1 MQVVFSMKFS
11 ITAKLFAC
19 AVLFCYCF
27 PSLSSDT
34 ACEDIFQSAREKYSD
49 TKLHITMISSDQST
63 GFVPYALLHTKNNN
77 QNYDML
83 EHLNGERKGYALR
96 GDDGFDYN
104 QDRTM
109 LAPLTWH
116 PTLIW
121 HKLFDKNK
129 ELKDYSCI
137 LTGRTR
143 LIGHKVSIIRLVPQD
158 NLRYSYVVAID
169 DEHTLPVEL
178 NLLNPDGVISSKIS
192 VLGYQDLSAAD
203 PVFPVDEQVFDN
215 YDADT
220 PAPPAASVW
229 RELTIPAHYDLVAQG
244 SVMIEGKEASYQTF
258 SDGLTSFRVYSSS
271 SDGTVHFPALSNGA
285 LTVFRKAGVH
295 AEYAV
300 VGEIPLKLAES
311 VLSRIF

>member
-1 MQVVFSMKFS
+1 MKSS
-11 ITAKLFAC
+11 ITASVLAC
-19 AVLFCYCF
+19 AVLFCWCHSF
-27 PSLSSDT
+27 AAAAAS
-34 ACEDIFQSAREKYSD
+34 CEEIFQSAREKYSD
-49 TKLHITMISSDQST
+49 AKLHITMISSDQTT
-63 GFVPYALLHTKNNN
+63 GFVPYALLHTKNND

-104 QDRTM
+104 QDRSV
-109 LAPLTWH
+109 LSPLSWH

-129 ELKDYSCI
+129 ELQDYSCI

-143 LIGHKVSIIRLVPQD
+143 LTGHKVSIIRLVPQD

-178 NLLNPDGVISSKIS
+178 NLLNPDGTIASKIS
-192 VLGYQDLSAAD
+192 VLGFQDLSMAD
-203 PVFPVDEQVFDN
+203 PPFPVEDHVFDN

-220 PAPPAASVW
+220 PALASSDVW
-229 RELTIPAHYDLVAQG
+229 RELSIPLHYNLVAQG
-244 SVMIEGKEASYQTF
+244 TAMIEGQEARYQTF
-258 SDGLTSFRVYSSS
+258 SDGLTSFRVYTGSVE
-271 SDGTVHFPALSNGA
+271 GTVHYPALSNGS
-285 LTVFRKAGVH
+285 LTVYRKAGVNT
-295 AEYAV
+295 EYAV

>member
-1 MQVVFSMKFS
+1 MKFS
-11 ITAKLFAC
+11 QAASVSAC
-19 AVLFCYCF
+19 AVLFCTC
-27 PSLSSDT
+27 LSFEAS
-34 ACEDIFQSAREKYSD
+34 AASCEDIFQSAREKYSD
-49 TKLHITMISSDQST
+49 AKLHITMISSDQTT
-63 GFVPYALLHTKNNN
+63 GFVPYALLHTKNND

-104 QDRTM
+104 QDRSV
-109 LAPLTWH
+109 LSPLSWH

-129 ELKDYSCI
+129 ELQDYSCI

-143 LIGHKVSIIRLVPQD
+143 LTGHRVSIIRLVPQD

-178 NLLNPDGVISSKIS
+178 NLLNPEGTIASKIS
-192 VLGYQDLSAAD
+192 VLGFQDLSMAD
-203 PVFPVDEQVFDN
+203 PQFPVDDHVFDN

-220 PAPPAASVW
+220 PAFAQSDVW
-229 RELTIPAHYDLVAQG
+229 RELAIPLHYKLVAQG
-244 SVMIEGKEASYQTF
+244 TAMIDGRESRYQTF
-258 SDGLTSFRVYSSS
+258 SDGLTSFRVYAGSK
-271 SDGTVHFPALSNGA
+271 DGTVRYPALSSGS
-285 LTVFRKAGVH
+285 LTVYRKTGIN

-311 VLSRIF
+311 VLSRIY